1 MNFTEFRLIVGGIV
15 VLALIVDVYGFLRFA
30 PTIGLPWWAA
40 VACVIPIKAVEWR
53 FLTLA
58 HRLSTIG
65 WTGKLLSVVPVVVW
79 LAAVGLSATAVHST
93 IHSMQDSADLSVA
106 KKRETRTNL
115 KATLASVDAQLATL
129 SKPSA
134 PRPPRSVQEALGW
147 VALPPL
153 VRRATDDCRRVEQDD
168 YRRACKEV
176 LNLRKELAASLDYE
190 DLRRAAEG
198 LRAQL
203 AALEISPPGDSMGR
217 SFELMYGAM
226 VKIDGKAG
234 IALTVMLILTLVSA
248 LGPFCLD
255 FLSSRQGHACCDPP
269 AGPRSWLNR

>member
-1 MNFTEFRLIVGGIV
+1 MHIGEFKLIVGGIV

-40 VACVIPIKAVEWR
+40 VACVIPVKAVEWR
-53 FLTLA
+53 FLTFA
-58 HRLSTIG
+58 RRLSTTG
-65 WTGKLLSVVPVVVW
+65 WAGKLLSGVPVVVW

-93 IHSMQDSADLSVA
+93 IHSMQDSADLGAA
-106 KKRETRTNL
+106 KKRETRSNL

-134 PRPPRSVQEALGW
+134 PRPVRSVQEAMGW

-153 VRRATDDCRRVEQDD
+153 VRRVTEDCRRVEQDD
-168 YRRACKEV
+168 HRRACKEV

-190 DLRRAAEG
+190 DLRRTAEG

-203 AALEISPPGDSMGR
+203 ATLEISPPGDSMGR
-217 SFELMYGAM
+217 SFELMYGGM
-226 VKIDGKAG
+226 IKIDGKAG
-234 IALTVMLILTLVSA
+234 VALTVMVILTLVSA

-255 FLSSRQGHACCDPP
+255 FLSSRQGPACCDPP
-269 AGPRSWLNR
+269 AGPCSWLNR